1 MTDANKKFPVIECFG
16 PTIQGEGAV
25 IGMQTMFIRF
35 GGCDYR
41 CTKCDSLHAVLPK
54 EVKANS
60 TYMTTIEICHKLFDI
75 AGHCKT
81 VTFSGGNPCMH
92 DLTAL
97 VRYLKQ
103 ANWTIC
109 VETQGT
115 LYHNWLEQCDF
126 VTVSPKGPGMGEKY
140 EEPRLDY
147 FYDMLDDALPYLS
160 FKVVI
165 MDQRDIEFAKH
176 IATRYA
182 GVDLYLS
189 LGNPY
194 PPPPATQDPSRDL
207 QHRTLPQELLARM
220 AIIWEQIK
228 LEPCLTNAKFLPQLH
243 VLLWDNERNR

>member
-1 MTDANKKFPVIECFG
+1 MTAESKKFPIIEMFG

-60 TYMTTIEICHKLFDI
+60 RYMTADEIFTELQEK

-92 DLTAL
+92 DLTLL
-97 VRYLKQ
+97 VRHL
-103 ANWTIC
+103 NSREWIIC

-115 LYHNWLEQCDF
+115 LYHNWLEQCNY

-140 EEPRLDY
+140 DEPRLDY
-147 FYDMLDDALPYLS
+147 FHDMLDDALPYLS
-160 FKVVI
+160 LKVVI

-176 IATRYA
+176 IAVRYPNT
-182 GVDLYLS
+182 DLYLS

-194 PPPPATQDPSRDL
+194 PPPPAIQEEGRDL
-207 QHRTLPQELLARM
+207 QFRSLPQELLARM

-228 LEPCLTNAKFLPQLH
+228 LEPSLTNAKFLPQLH

>member
-1 MTDANKKFPVIECFG
+1 MTNPEKKFPIVEMFG

-60 TYMTTIEICHKLFDI
+60 IYMTAIEIYAKLSSI

-97 VRYLKQ
+97 VRLLKQ
-103 ANWTIC
+103 DGWTIC

-115 LYHNWLEQCDF
+115 LYHSWLEQCDY
-126 VTVSPKGPGMGEKY
+126 VTVSPKGPGMGEKF
-140 EEPRLDY
+140 EEDRLDY
-147 FYDMLDDALPYLS
+147 FHEMLSDQQAYLS

-176 IATRYA
+176 VASRYPD
-182 GVDLYLS
+182 VDLYLS

-194 PPPPATQDPSRDL
+194 PPPPAIADEGREHS
-207 QHRTLPQELLARM
+207 RTLSQELLARM
-220 AIIWEQIK
+220 AIVWEQVK
-228 LEPCLTNAKFLPQLH
+228 LEPILARARFLPQLH